1 MRSRSTS
8 GGSPRSTGRSARLC
22 KCERS
27 TAHQPRCAGLSI
39 TSRKPSPQVQMRCCR
54 NLVAAKARARNEEDQ
69 AMKSNL
75 FRLIRFAVLVASIG
89 TFSTSSFSEGTP
101 EQRRACKDD
110 AFRLCRDTIP
120 DVPRI
125 TECMHKNQKKLS
137 PACKVFF
144 KPG

>member
-1 MRSRSTS
+1 
-8 GGSPRSTGRSARLC
+8 
-22 KCERS
+22 
-27 TAHQPRCAGLSI
+27 
-39 TSRKPSPQVQMRCCR
+39 
-54 NLVAAKARARNEEDQ
+54 
-69 AMKSNL
+69 MKSSGY
-75 FRLIRFAVLVASIG
+75 RLARFAVLVVSIG
-89 TFSTSSFSEGTP
+89 TFSTPSLSQGTP

-137 PACKVFF
+137 PACKAFF